1 MQHMRQ
7 LSGPRSPL
15 PPSKGCFS
23 PHHSSPS
30 DSSVSSSALGP
41 SLGPPGIL
49 LATGLQGPKPGA
61 PTEPP
66 PLILRPSILPPPF
79 TVTPAPLF
87 PCSPLPFAQTSTEAK
102 EGLWDIA
109 AIIPLAGPPSQ
120 GPNHLRDTPFLGL
133 VVESWAHPG
142 SSFLHALAGRFF
154 TTGATWE
161 AQRSFG
167 VWSLSSV

>member
-1 MQHMRQ
+1 MRQ

-66 PLILRPSILPPPF
+66 PLILRLSILPPPF

-87 PCSPLPFAQTSTEAK
+87 PCSPLPFAQPSTEAK

-133 VVESWAHPG
+133 VVESRAHPG
-142 SSFLHALAGRFF
+142 SSFL
-154 TTGATWE
+154 
-161 AQRSFG
+161 Q
-167 VWSLSSV
+167 SL